1 MKKKATVICWIST
14 ALASLALCLTCGL
27 PLPAGIPPMLLQWLI
42 LPLLALLTAAVQAG
56 RLLAGLRAA
65 LAGKPD
71 GRLFCLLAAV
81 GALALA
87 ALGKG
92 GSSAAAAALLLCADA
107 WLEQLQARVD
117 GELPGTR
124 LSSAGARLWFWGF
137 LLAAVC
143 AAVVWGIL
151 GAAADEIVCRVLGIL
166 AVGALCPFSL
176 TAACTVRRAVRICKV
191 PVLDAQAVPA
201 LGDTDIVL
209 LEPERLLTGAP
220 SVSDIRPAGMEEG
233 QFLALAA
240 SILQGSGDGQAACI
254 RALAEDRG
262 LALRPAAQADAA
274 GAVID
279 GKHYL
284 AGTAE
289 QLRRA
294 GIAAPRADE
303 LALSGKAALCFGM
316 EGGLYLG
323 RIALQRAICV
333 DAQETVQALLAQGL
347 SVVLPAGREPL
358 LTRQL
363 AARIGASTAEQGET
377 ATAWQALKKRGRPA
391 LLRAGEPRA
400 ELEEPGPVLT
410 LETLADAPEVFHVC
424 RRAVRS
430 SRMLTGAAAA
440 LAVLLAGCAGGIFA
454 PAADLGGEPLLC
466 ALLGLA
472 VTGLTVL
479 PAMAGTPKP
488 TKTE

>member
-14 ALASLALCLTCGL
+14 ALAALALCLTCGL

-56 RLLAGLRAA
+56 RLLAGLRAT

-71 GRLFCLLAAV
+71 GRLFCLLAAI

-87 ALGKG
+87 VLGKG

-117 GELPGTR
+117 GELPGKR

-151 GAAADEIVCRVLGIL
+151 GAAAIVCRVLGIL

-176 TAACTVRRAVRICKV
+176 IAACAVRRTVRTCRV

-209 LEPERLLTGAP
+209 LEPESLLTGAP

-240 SILQGSGDGQAACI
+240 SILQGSGDGQAVCI

-262 LALRPAAQADAA
+262 LVLRPAAQADAA

-294 GIAAPRADE
+294 GIPVPRADE

-323 RIALQRAICV
+323 RIALQRAICA

-363 AARIGASTAEQGET
+363 AARIGASAAEQGGT
-377 ATAWQALKKRGRPA
+377 AAAWQALKKQGRPA

-400 ELEEPGPVLT
+400 ELEESGPVLT
-410 LETLADAPEVFHVC
+410 LETLADAPAVFRVC

-472 VTGLTVL
+472 VAGLTVL

>member
-14 ALASLALCLTCGL
+14 ALAALALCLTCGL

-71 GRLFCLLAAV
+71 GRLFCLLAAI

-117 GELPGTR
+117 GELSGTR

-137 LLAAVC
+137 LL

-176 TAACTVRRAVRICKV
+176 IAACAVRRAVRTGRV

-209 LEPERLLTGAP
+209 LEPESLLTGAP

-240 SILQGSGDGQAACI
+240 SILQGSGDGQAVCI

-262 LALRPAAQADAA
+262 LALRPAAQTDAA

-284 AGTAE
+284 TGTAE

-294 GIAAPRADE
+294 GIPVPRADE

-323 RIALQRAICV
+323 RIALQCPICV

-363 AARIGASTAEQGET
+363 AARIGASTAEQGE
-377 ATAWQALKKRGRPA
+377 AAAAWQALKKQGRPA

-400 ELEEPGPVLT
+400 ELEESGPVLT
-410 LETLADAPEVFHVC
+410 LETLADAPAVFRVC

>member
-14 ALASLALCLTCGL
+14 ALAALALYLTCGL
-27 PLPAGIPPMLLQWLI
+27 PLPVGIPPMLIQWLI
-42 LPLLALLTAAVQAG
+42 LLLLALLTAAVQAG
-56 RLLAGLRAA
+56 RLFAGIRAA
-65 LAGKPD
+65 LVGRPD
-71 GRLFCLLAAV
+71 GRLFCLLMVV
-81 GALALA
+81 GALILA

-92 GSSAAAAALLLCADA
+92 GSSAAAAAQLLCADA
-107 WLEQLQARVD
+107 WLEQLQTRVD

-124 LSSAGARLWFWGF
+124 LPPAGARLWFWGF

-143 AAVVWGIL
+143 AAVIWGIL
-151 GAAADEIVCRVLGIL
+151 GAAADEIVSRAVGIL
-166 AVGALCPFSL
+166 TVGALCPFSL
-176 TAACTVRRAVRICKV
+176 IAACTARRAVRTSKV
-191 PVLDAQAVPA
+191 PVRDVQAISA
-201 LGDTDIVL
+201 LGEADTIL

-220 SVSDIRPAGMEEG
+220 AVADIRPAGMEEG

-254 RALAEDRG
+254 RARAESWG
-262 LALRPAAQADAA
+262 LSLLPAQADAA

-303 LALSGKAALCFGM
+303 LALSGKSELCFGM

-323 RIALQRAICV
+323 RIALQRQICA
-333 DAQETVQALLAQGL
+333 DAQEAIQALTAQGF
-347 SVVLPAGREPL
+347 SVVLPAGQEPL

-363 AARIGASTAEQGET
+363 AARVGASAAEQGET
-377 ATAWQALKKRGRPA
+377 TAAWQALKKQGRPA
-391 LLRAGEPRA
+391 LLCAGTPCAGMEG
-400 ELEEPGPVLT
+400 LGPVLT
-410 LETLADAPEVFHVC
+410 LETLADAPTIFHVC

-430 SRMLTGAAAA
+430 SRVLTGAASA
-440 LAVLLAGCAGGIFA
+440 LAVLLAGCAGGVFA
-454 PAADLGGEPLLC
+454 PAADFGGEPLLC
-466 ALLGLA
+466 ALLSLA
-472 VTGLTVL
+472 VTGMTLI
-479 PAMAGTPKP
+479 PAMTGTPKQ
-488 TKTE
+488 TKAE

>member
-1 MKKKATVICWIST
+1 MKKKAIVICWIST

-27 PLPAGIPPMLLQWLI
+27 PLSAGIPPMLLQWLI
-42 LPLLALLTAAVQAG
+42 LPLLALLAAAVQAG

-92 GSSAAAAALLLCADA
+92 GSSAAAVALLLCMDA

-124 LSSAGARLWFWGF
+124 LPSTGVRLWFWGF

-143 AAVVWGIL
+143 AAVVWGGL
-151 GAAADEIVCRVLGIL
+151 GAAADRIVCRAVGIL

-176 TAACTVRRAVRICKV
+176 IAACTARRAVRTGKV
-191 PVLDAQAVPA
+191 PVRDVQVILV
-201 LGDTDIVL
+201 LGEADTIL

-284 AGTAE
+284 AGTEE

-294 GIAAPRADE
+294 GILVPRADE
-303 LALSGKAALCFGM
+303 LALSGKSELCFGM

-323 RIALQRAICV
+323 RIALQRPICA

-347 SVVLPAGREPL
+347 SIVLPAGREPL

-363 AARIGASTAEQGET
+363 AARVGASAAEQGET
-377 ATAWQALKKRGRPA
+377 AAAWQELKKQGRPA
-391 LLRAGEPRA
+391 LLCAGTPCAGMEGS
-400 ELEEPGPVLT
+400 GPVLT
-410 LETLADAPEVFHVC
+410 LETLADAPAVFRVC

-440 LAVLLAGCAGGIFA
+440 LAVLLAGCAGGVFA

-472 VTGLTVL
+472 VTGLAVL

>member
-14 ALASLALCLTCGL
+14 ALAALALCLTCGL

-42 LPLLALLTAAVQAG
+42 LPLLTLLAAAVQAG

-71 GRLFCLLAAV
+71 SRLFCLLAAV

-92 GSSAAAAALLLCADA
+92 GSSAAAATLLLCADA
-107 WLEQLQARVD
+107 WLAQLQARVD

-151 GAAADEIVCRVLGIL
+151 GAAADEIVCRAVGIL

-176 TAACTVRRAVRICKV
+176 IAACAVRTCRV

-209 LEPERLLTGAP
+209 LEPEGLLTGAP

-240 SILQGSGDGQAACI
+240 SILQGSGDGQAVCI

-303 LALSGKAALCFGM
+303 LALSGKSELCFGM
-316 EGGLYLG
+316 AGGLYLG
-323 RIALQRAICV
+323 RIALQRAICA

-363 AARIGASTAEQGET
+363 AARIGTSTAEQGET
-377 ATAWQALKKRGRPA
+377 AAAWQALKKQGRPA
-391 LLRAGEPRA
+391 LLHAGDFCA
-400 ELEEPGPVLT
+400 ELEETGPVLT
-410 LETLADAPEVFHVC
+410 LETLADAPAVFRVC

-430 SRMLTGAAAA
+430 SKMLTGAAAA

-454 PAADLGGEPLLC
+454 PAADLGSEPLLC

-488 TKTE
+488 TKTA

>member
-14 ALASLALCLTCGL
+14 ALAALALCLTCGL

-42 LPLLALLTAAVQAG
+42 LPLLALLAAAVQAG

-71 GRLFCLLAAV
+71 GRLFCLLAAI

-107 WLEQLQARVD
+107 WMEQLQARVD

-176 TAACTVRRAVRICKV
+176 TAACAVRTCRV

-240 SILQGSGDGQAACI
+240 SILQGSGDGQATCI
-254 RALAEDRG
+254 RALVEDRG

-284 AGTAE
+284 TGTAE

-294 GIAAPRADE
+294 GIPVPRADE
-303 LALSGKAALCFGM
+303 LALSGKSELCFGM

-323 RIALQRAICV
+323 RIALQRAICA

-363 AARIGASTAEQGET
+363 AARIGASAAEQGGT
-377 ATAWQALKKRGRPA
+377 AAAWQALKKQGRPA

-400 ELEEPGPVLT
+400 ELEESGPVLT
-410 LETLADAPEVFHVC
+410 LETLADAPAVFRVC

>member
-14 ALASLALCLTCGL
+14 ALAALALCLTCGL

-71 GRLFCLLAAV
+71 GRLFCLLAAI

-92 GSSAAAAALLLCADA
+92 GSSAAAATLLLCADA
-107 WLEQLQARVD
+107 WLAQLQARVD

-151 GAAADEIVCRVLGIL
+151 GAAADEIVCRAVGIL

-176 TAACTVRRAVRICKV
+176 IAACAVRTCRV

-209 LEPERLLTGAP
+209 LEPEGLLTGAP

-240 SILQGSGDGQAACI
+240 SILQGSGDGQAVCI

-323 RIALQRAICV
+323 RIALQCPICA
-333 DAQETVQALLAQGL
+333 DAQETVQALSAQGL

-377 ATAWQALKKRGRPA
+377 AAAWQALKKQGRPA
-391 LLRAGEPRA
+391 LLRAGDFCA
-400 ELEEPGPVLT
+400 ELEELGPVLT
-410 LETLADAPEVFHVC
+410 LETLADAPEVFRVC

-430 SRMLTGAAAA
+430 SKMLTGAAAA

-454 PAADLGGEPLLC
+454 PAADLGSEPLLC